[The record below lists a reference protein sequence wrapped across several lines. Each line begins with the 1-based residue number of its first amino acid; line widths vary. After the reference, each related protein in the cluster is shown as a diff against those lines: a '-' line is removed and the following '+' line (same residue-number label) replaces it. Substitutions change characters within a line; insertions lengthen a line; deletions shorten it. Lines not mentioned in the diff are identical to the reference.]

1 MPEKTVIPALN
12 AGLLAAGLAGVM
24 QISVVLVL
32 ALKMRPVQYL
42 GSFLLSTITGGLLT
56 VLLQEYAHW
65 SPFLAGV
72 FGAFSGALPAVVLP
86 LIIMRLAFK
95 RLGITD
101 ADLTQVFDAVQGMQ
115 HRTHPEPKKPGEEV
129 KSDGPA
135 QP

>member
-1 MPEKTVIPALN
+1 MPDKHIIPALN

-72 FGAFSGALPAVVLP
+72 FGAASGALPAVVLP

-101 ADLTQVFDAVQGMQ
+101 SDLTQVFDAVQHMQ
-115 HRTHPEPKKPGEEV
+115 ARTQGEEV
-129 KSDGPA
+129 KPDGPA
-135 QP
+135 HG